1 MSNPD
6 NASYLVIQR
15 RIDPNLVDD
24 IKSLGIEGIKFE
36 DESERVYPNNELA
49 CHVLGFVNY
58 NDQADVGVEASYD
71 KELRGKEGLSSLDID
86 GRGNSY
92 RENVE
97 KPPVQGHSLVL
108 SIDREI
114 QHKTETQLVA
124 AVKDAGAK
132 AGTAIV
138 MESDTGRILALAIYP
153 GFNGNIF
160 NEYEPSVRR
169 NRAVTDMFEPGSTFK
184 VVVAAAALD
193 ARLTYPEDMIDCQN
207 GSIKLAG
214 HIFHDHKAYSMLTFN
229 QVVENSSNV
238 GAVKLGLRLGQ
249 ERLYDALRKFG
260 FGSLT
265 GVDLPGEIVGRVR
278 PCEDW
283 SGLSIGA
290 ISFGQEIGVTSMQ
303 ILNAINSIANGGYL
317 VRPSVVDRI
326 LDENNNPI
334 RTNTPGR
341 IRIMSPRTA
350 EAITDAF
357 EGVIL
362 RGTGK
367 RAALEGYR
375 AAGKTGTAQ
384 KSINGRYSK
393 DKYVSSFIGFA
404 PLPIP
409 KVTIL
414 VQLDEPQN
422 GHYGGDVCAPYFKN
436 IAQDVLLYL
445 QIPFDSNLPLP
456 DYNPSIADTG
466 SEDFLPDATP
476 VQPLT
481 ASETAPL
488 SKNQQDVI
496 ALQIEK
502 IVMPDF
508 RGLSKKTVLNR
519 CIDLG
524 IHLQSKGSGV
534 AIFQSPSPG
543 TEVSVGESCNVTFTK
558 TDLKR
563 NVAGLEQHP
572 AVRQLNLQL
581 SSSIS
586 P

>member
-1 MSNPD
+1 
-6 NASYLVIQR
+6 
-15 RIDPNLVDD
+15 
-24 IKSLGIEGIKFE
+24 
-36 DESERVYPNNELA
+36 
-49 CHVLGFVNY
+49 
-58 NDQADVGVEASYD
+58 
-71 KELRGKEGLSSLDID
+71 
-86 GRGNSY
+86 
-92 RENVE
+92 
-97 KPPVQGHSLVL
+97 
-108 SIDREI
+108 
-114 QHKTETQLVA
+114 
-124 AVKDAGAK
+124 
-132 AGTAIV
+132 
-138 MESDTGRILALAIYP
+138 
-153 GFNGNIF
+153 
-160 NEYEPSVRR
+160 
-169 NRAVTDMFEPGSTFK
+169 
-184 VVVAAAALD
+184 
-193 ARLTYPEDMIDCQN
+193 
-207 GSIKLAG
+207 
-214 HIFHDHKAYSMLTFN
+214 
-229 QVVENSSNV
+229 
-238 GAVKLGLRLGQ
+238 
-249 ERLYDALRKFG
+249 
-260 FGSLT
+260 
-265 GVDLPGEIVGRVR
+265 
-278 PCEDW
+278 
-283 SGLSIGA
+283 
-290 ISFGQEIGVTSMQ
+290 
-303 ILNAINSIANGGYL
+303 
-317 VRPSVVDRI
+317 
-326 LDENNNPI
+326 
-334 RTNTPGR
+334 
-341 IRIMSPRTA
+341 MSPRTA